1 MRFKKLTTTA
11 TTPTRGT
18 PGAAGLDLYADEDAF
33 VVDYSSTMV
42 RTGIAVEVPEGYVGL
57 LFLRS
62 SMGKTGVSLTNS
74 VGVIDSDY
82 RGELKL
88 SLTYSIGNG
97 GHFIRRGDRIAQLV
111 VLPAPT
117 FDLIEVDEL
126 SYTDRGTGGFGS
138 TGQ

>member
-18 PGAAGLDLYADEDAF
+18 PGSAGLDLYSDQDAL
-33 VVDYSSTMV
+33 VSSWASVTV
-42 RTGIAVEVPEGYVGL
+42 GTGIAVEIPEGYVGL

-62 SMGKTGVSLTNS
+62 SIGKAGVALANG

-88 SLTYSIGNG
+88 QLIYSANVG
-97 GHFIRRGDRIAQLV
+97 GYHITRGDRIAQLV

-117 FDLIEVDEL
+117 FDLVEVDEL
-126 SYTDRGTGGFGS
+126 PDTQRGGGGFGS
-138 TGQ
+138 TGR